1 MPYKEILVH
10 FDNSPA
16 GVRRVEAAARL
27 AERFDAHLTGLVVR
41 IQPQFRFSAEIPPP
55 ASVMET
61 LERGATETAERVAAA
76 LHALLA
82 RQICATGQRL
92 IDCPPALIADRLAL
106 HARYADLLVL
116 GQPGGDE
123 PSDVDDHAAEL
134 LLLSSGRPVLLIPHY
149 GTFPTIGE
157 RVLVAWDARREAARA
172 VADAMPFIERAR
184 SVQVLTINPEANG
197 SHGAD
202 PGADIARH
210 LARHNASVDTLSL
223 RSGELDPADLT
234 LNQAA
239 DSGAD
244 LLVMGAYGHSR
255 LRELVLG
262 GMTRAMLKRMTVPV
276 LMSH

>member
-1 MPYKEILVH
+1 MSYKEILVH
-10 FDNSPA
+10 FDHSPA
-16 GVRRVEAAARL
+16 GVRRIEAAARL
-27 AERFDAHLTGLVVR
+27 AERLDAHLTGLVIRV
-41 IQPQFRFSAEIPPP
+41 QPQFRFSAEIPPP
-55 ASVMET
+55 ASVMAA
-61 LERGATETAERVAAA
+61 LERGATETAERAAAA
-76 LHALLA
+76 LDAVLA
-82 RQICATGQRL
+82 RQGCATGQRL
-92 IDCPPALIADRLAL
+92 MDCPPAMIADRLAL

-123 PSDVDDHAAEL
+123 ASDIDDHDAEL

-172 VADAMPFIERAR
+172 VADAMPLIEMAR
-184 SVQVLTINPEANG
+184 SVQVLTVNPEAAG
-197 SHGAD
+197 RHGED

-223 RSGELDPADLT
+223 RSDELDPADLT
-234 LNQAA
+234 LNQMA
-239 DSGAD
+239 DSGTD